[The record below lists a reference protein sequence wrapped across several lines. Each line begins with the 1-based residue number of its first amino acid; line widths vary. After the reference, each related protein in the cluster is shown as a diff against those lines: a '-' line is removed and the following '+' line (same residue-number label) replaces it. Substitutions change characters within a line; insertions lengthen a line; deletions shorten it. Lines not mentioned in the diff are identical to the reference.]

1 MKHLHFPSLRSGP
14 SPDRRCPAAA
24 RLFGP
29 SSALGAC
36 ARGPAHMAPVQIA
49 GAPRRGKTP
58 QWTPESV
65 ITEIQH
71 FVQAH
76 GEVPRLADL
85 NPGQAK
91 ITGQVWRI
99 DRYRAGCPVCGS
111 AYPSANAARRCFDG
125 SLERAIRAAGFEPA
139 KRGPRRRTEVDLT
152 RRARPRAWS
161 TTRAWRSTPRWRAP
175 PTPRRAP
182 SGCRPSST
190 VPAPARPRRRRSR
203 RRSSASASPT
213 PPRWPACS
221 AAREAAE
228 ARAATLKSEL
238 AEARMDAAEARR
250 TAVKLASRLERAEAT
265 VTEARAAEAR
275 GRRRAGRRA
284 GRRRAR
290 ARRARPTP
298 SAALADAAGHGGPR
312 RARGRRPRRSSASST
327 RRWPARPR
335 PRTPR
340 CAPRPRAARA
350 ERDYAEVAVAA
361 TGASRKLT
369 PAELEALRA
378 DGPAGPALLADAL
391 KALRRRAADRQPRS
405 SWRRRSRAV
414 ASAAVTW
421 RDRL

>member
-1 MKHLHFPSLRSGP
+1 
-14 SPDRRCPAAA
+14 
-24 RLFGP
+24 
-29 SSALGAC
+29 
-36 ARGPAHMAPVQIA
+36 MAPVQIA

-125 SLERAIRAAGFEPA
+125 SLELAIRAAGFEPA
-139 KRGPRRRTEVDLT
+139 KRGPRRRTEVDLSARATARLEHDARVAVDAALARAADAET
-152 RRARPRAWS
+152 RAQRLQTQLDRARARA
-161 TTRAWRSTPRWRAP
+161 AVAP
-175 PTPRRAP
+175 KVKTKIVRERVTDA
-182 SGCRPSST
+182 
-190 VPAPARPRRRRSR
+190 AALARVQR
-203 RRSSASASPT
+203 
-213 PPRWPACS
+213 
-221 AAREAAE
+221 AREAAE
-228 ARAATLKSEL
+228 ARAATLKAEL

-265 VTEARAAEAR
+265 VTEARAQKRGVGAELVDAQDAVERAQAR
-275 GRRRAGRRA
+275 ATDAERQLADLQGTAIRVERVVTASHEQRVVDEALARAA
-284 GRRRAR
+284 AAEDA
-290 ARRARPTP
+290 ARRAE
-298 SAALADAAGHGGPR
+298 A
-312 RARGRRPRRSSASST
+312 
-327 RRWPARPR
+327 
-335 PRTPR
+335 
-340 CAPRPRAARA
+340 RAARA

-361 TGASRKLT
+361 TGTARKLT
-369 PAELEALRA
+369 SAELEALRA

-391 KALRRRAADRQPRS
+391 KALAVARRTDNRFKLEEALAQ
-405 SWRRRSRAV
+405 V

>member
-1 MKHLHFPSLRSGP
+1 
-14 SPDRRCPAAA
+14 
-24 RLFGP
+24 
-29 SSALGAC
+29 
-36 ARGPAHMAPVQIA
+36 MAPVQIA

-125 SLERAIRAAGFEPA
+125 SLELAIRAAGFEPA
-139 KRGPRRRTEVDLT
+139 KRGPRRRTEVDLSARATARLEHDARVAVDAALARVADAET
-152 RRARPRAWS
+152 RAQRLQTQLDRARARTAV
-161 TTRAWRSTPRWRAP
+161 AP
-175 PTPRRAP
+175 KVKTKIVRERVTDA
-182 SGCRPSST
+182 
-190 VPAPARPRRRRSR
+190 AALARVQR
-203 RRSSASASPT
+203 
-213 PPRWPACS
+213 
-221 AAREAAE
+221 AREAAE

-265 VTEARAAEAR
+265 VTEARAQKRGVGAELVDAQVAVERAEAR
-275 GRRRAGRRA
+275 TADAERRLADLQGTAVRVERVVAASPEQTVVDAALARAA
-284 GRRRAR
+284 TAEDA
-290 ARRARPTP
+290 ARRAEV
-298 SAALADAAGHGGPR
+298 
-312 RARGRRPRRSSASST
+312 
-327 RRWPARPR
+327 
-335 PRTPR
+335 
-340 CAPRPRAARA
+340 RAARA

-361 TGASRKLT
+361 TGTSRKLT
-369 PAELEALRA
+369 SSELEALRS

-391 KALRRRAADRQPRS
+391 KALAVARRTDNRLKLEEALAS
-405 SWRRRSRAV
+405 V